1 MRRELGEVVGAPC
14 VIGARVIE
22 TRVIGACAIG
32 LRGAQ
37 GDGAVLRVIEAA
49 DAVQEAGFA
58 SSIGTD
64 DGMNGPLPHRQ
75 RHLGQSC
82 DAAETQRYVV
92 DVQQRLTDRYAAGV
106 EFVLI
111 SANHHVNA
119 SDTCYVNSITI
130 TDRSFPLCEMQYLYC
145 LGVSVKVK

>member
-14 VIGARVIE
+14 VVGPCVVGPRVIE
-22 TRVIGACAIG
+22 PRVIG
-32 LRGAQ
+32 LDGAQ

-58 SSIGTD
+58 RSIGTD
-64 DGMNGPLPHRQ
+64 DGMNGSLPHRQ
-75 RHLGQSC
+75 RHLGQSR
-82 DAAETQRYVV
+82 DAPESQRYVV
-92 DVQQRLTDRYAAGV
+92 DVQQRLADRYAAGV

-130 TDRSFPLCEMQYLYC
+130 TDRSFPLCEMQYLYW